1 MPLTACIRRPKLS
14 DIQSSKM
21 TGGVFRVAPGMFHPA
36 LAFSPSSLREL
47 KHVSLPSFLA
57 FFPSSSSMSTPCDLL
72 AECVSDFSRSRLSH
86 VMPRVFKRRSLSHFA
101 PRLLFGVW
109 APPRLLHS
117 SSGPFLLAPQ
127 ASTSFACF
135 SVSVR
140 CSFLAECIS
149 KFWGGFKFQPRAARK
164 RSWASMLL
172 PRFCS

>member
-86 VMPRVFKRRSLSHFA
+86 VMPRVFKRRSLSHFRSSASIRGLGTAETA
-101 PRLLFGVW
+101 PFLVWPFPPRPPSFNQFRLLLRVGSLQSSCGVYFQI
-109 APPRLLHS
+109 
-117 SSGPFLLAPQ
+117 FLGRGGVQ
-127 ASTSFACF
+127 VSTTC
-135 SVSVR
+135 R
-140 CSFLAECIS
+140 PKTFLGLDVAT
-149 KFWGGFKFQPRAARK
+149 
-164 RSWASMLL
+164 
-172 PRFCS
+172 